1 MKRLGL
7 EPVQNDPEWSKLVDS
22 NGNRLYG
29 TRKSLI
35 NGIWLKWKKPTH
47 SVTEL
52 SDSEV
57 QEAERYDAKVRPFET
72 RDGSMIVPPVTKYA
86 ADAGGPAPVS
96 HNPCAAM

>member
-1 MKRLGL
+1 MWSTEMKRLGL

-57 QEAERYDAKVRPFET
+57 QEAERYDAKVRTYELV
-72 RDGSMIVPPVTKYA
+72 MLAI
-86 ADAGGPAPVS
+86 
-96 HNPCAAM
+96 